1 MHVFSL
7 GRFCASPKPSPRG
20 EDAELCSPDEVGRS
34 RLPPAVPV
42 SRRVPVPHH
51 KPSPRGEGGELCSP
65 DAVEASRP
73 LLRRRSRAAFCV
85 ISCFQSSMLLHNLS
99 SVFSLG
105 GKASQRAL
113 RSSRVLLRT
122 IATAH
127 PAAASPHH
135 VAPRP
140 VNPHHAAPRPTVPHH
155 VAPRSTVPHHVA
167 PQPVVPHH
175 TAPRST
181 VPHHAAPRPA
191 VPHHA
196 APRPVDPHH
205 TAHRPTCPAPAPFP
219 AAAGFPQTFHRVSHI
234 SSGFPQRL
242 SFPLAFLERDR
253 VRSSES

>member
-20 EDAELCSPDEVGRS
+20 EDAELCSPDEVERS

-42 SRRVPVPHH
+42 SRQVPVPRH
-51 KPSPRGEGGELCSP
+51 KPSPRGEDAELCSP

-73 LLRRRSRAAFCV
+73 LRRRRSRAASCV

-105 GKASQRAL
+105 KKASQRAL

-127 PAAASPHH
+127 PAAS
-135 VAPRP
+135 
-140 VNPHHAAPRPTVPHH
+140 
-155 VAPRSTVPHHVA
+155 
-167 PQPVVPHH
+167 
-175 TAPRST
+175 
-181 VPHHAAPRPA
+181 PHHAAPRPA

-196 APRPVDPHH
+196 APRLTVPHH
-205 TAHRPTCPAPAPFP
+205 AAPRPACPAPAPFP
-219 AAAGFPQTFHRVSHI
+219 AAAGFPQ
-234 SSGFPQRL
+234 
-242 SFPLAFLERDR
+242 SFPHFCRFPTAAFFPLGFLRERQGQIF
-253 VRSSES
+253 